1 MKITVA
7 KSAGFCFGVSGA
19 VKAALET
26 PGERVTLGQLIH
38 NDHVNDKLRS
48 AGVGTIDSL
57 SEYKSGTVI
66 IRSHGVGEA
75 VYRELEERRIP
86 YVDATCPFVKKIHGI
101 IKRSYDAGKKIVVIG
116 GKDHPEVVGHIGWCN
131 GEALVAD
138 GEDDLSAIDPEAEYC
153 AVVQTTYS
161 VKKFRSLCEI
171 LEKRCKTVEI
181 FNTICY
187 TTTDRQNEA
196 EELSKKCDAVLVI
209 GSASSSNTYKLYE
222 ISKKFCPDTFLI
234 DNMADLKSVV
244 AKNYNNL
251 GITAGASTP
260 KELIVEVIKQMSDT
274 QNTNVKEESFEELLK
289 ESEKRTNRSF
299 GIKAGRIFHCTVIS
313 ANSDGIYVD
322 FGGKKDG
329 FVDKTEAE
337 LDDVIYN
344 PDNYKPGDK
353 FDAMVVEKSGKK
365 DKNDEVSFSKKA
377 VDKRVKE
384 DKEAEEAIRGGEFQV
399 TVERAVK
406 GGLEAR
412 LGGYKIFIPASQI
425 RMGFV
430 TDLEKYVGKTLRLRA
445 IEPKKKVA
453 ESAEAEA
460 ESAEAISENA
470 ENAAVVETAADD
482 AAEKKPIEISK
493 RRSIIA
499 SQRVILEEEKARKED
514 EMWSKLQVGAIVTGK
529 VKRLTDFGAFVSVYG
544 FDCLAHISDLS
555 HYNIAH
561 PSEVLEIGKSYQFVI
576 LRASRE
582 AGRVSLGYKQ
592 LQKKPYEIALEKYP
606 VGSVVTGKVRGV
618 FKYGIFVL
626 IERDV
631 DGLVPVSE
639 IANHYVKDPAELYKE
654 GDEVTA
660 KVIKFS
666 DNKITLSIKALLAKE
681 DEPEVEISDEEY
693 KEAKERR
700 ASRNAKKFENA
711 AGTIGSAPRKKS
723 SKRQDEGHEVTSW
736 KSEST
741 GATFGDLFNLMD
753 LAADDEQPAE
763 ETAEAPAE
771 EKPKAKRTKKAAQT
785 EESAE
790 VVEEKTE
797 E

>member
-75 VYRELEERRIP
+75 VYRELEERGIP

-365 DKNDEVSFSKKA
+365 
-377 VDKRVKE
+377 R
-384 DKEAEEAIRGGEFQV
+384 
-399 TVERAVK
+399 
-406 GGLEAR
+406 
-412 LGGYKIFIPASQI
+412 
-425 RMGFV
+425 
-430 TDLEKYVGKTLRLRA
+430 
-445 IEPKKKVA
+445 
-453 ESAEAEA
+453 
-460 ESAEAISENA
+460 
-470 ENAAVVETAADD
+470 
-482 AAEKKPIEISK
+482 
-493 RRSIIA
+493 
-499 SQRVILEEEKARKED
+499 
-514 EMWSKLQVGAIVTGK
+514 
-529 VKRLTDFGAFVSVYG
+529 
-544 FDCLAHISDLS
+544 
-555 HYNIAH
+555 
-561 PSEVLEIGKSYQFVI
+561 
-576 LRASRE
+576 
-582 AGRVSLGYKQ
+582 
-592 LQKKPYEIALEKYP
+592 
-606 VGSVVTGKVRGV
+606 
-618 FKYGIFVL
+618 
-626 IERDV
+626 
-631 DGLVPVSE
+631 
-639 IANHYVKDPAELYKE
+639 
-654 GDEVTA
+654 
-660 KVIKFS
+660 
-666 DNKITLSIKALLAKE
+666 
-681 DEPEVEISDEEY
+681 
-693 KEAKERR
+693 
-700 ASRNAKKFENA
+700 
-711 AGTIGSAPRKKS
+711 
-723 SKRQDEGHEVTSW
+723 
-736 KSEST
+736 
-741 GATFGDLFNLMD
+741 
-753 LAADDEQPAE
+753 
-763 ETAEAPAE
+763 
-771 EKPKAKRTKKAAQT
+771 
-785 EESAE
+785 
-790 VVEEKTE
+790 
-797 E
+797 